1 MQNSFLIAIIFFQ
14 LEIQLERQ
22 TESGS
27 QKPDMVFPLEVM
39 IGIPCTILVFIAIL
53 SSDRSI
59 RFRILYPMT
68 VSIIGVLSPM
78 AVIMKNKKMK
88 QFLVK
93 LLIGNPL
100 DILENYSVLF
110 RNNSVSQ
117 IHIIVWV

>member
-1 MQNSFLIAIIFFQ
+1 VQNSFIIVRIFLQ
-14 LEIQLERQ
+14 LELHLKRQ

-27 QKPDMVFPLEVM
+27 QKPDLVFPLEVM
-39 IGIPCTILVFIAIL
+39 IGIPCTILLFIAIL

-110 RNNSVSQ
+110 RNNSVSPIQ
-117 IHIIVWV
+117 INI